1 MKLSFQRPA
10 SSSIALLAVLAT
22 LTGCGKPDT
31 PAPPVQTKS
40 AATPASTGIAWRE
53 GDVDGAFAEAK
64 ASGKPLMLYWGAV
77 WCPPCNQLQAT
88 LFKDPAFIELT
99 RKFVAVHLDGD
110 LADAQ
115 EWGHQFNVKALP
127 TIIVLRPDR
136 SPITR
141 LAGYSDNARL
151 ADALQVAATQTMT
164 SEQLLDRALK
174 TPKELRADD
183 WTLLAGYDWW
193 GMAREPS
200 NTRSA
205 SDVLAQLAASAPQP
219 ALQRRFALLGLSIAT
234 TPPVANQAHLALLKA
249 VLADPSE
256 VRANRTELTSFAPRL
271 VMASTSDPGARAAL
285 SMALNQALDK
295 VYADATMP
303 ILERMMTAYT
313 QIDLARLAQG
323 QTPGSEPKKPQ
334 PPLPTAVLDT
344 VRQRVQWAVQ
354 TAKTD
359 EERRSVI
366 SGAAGLLDQTG
377 DNAGAEQLL
386 LGELTR
392 SKTPNHYMQFLAEL
406 AQERNDPKTA
416 VMWLKK
422 SYEGSQGPVMRVQSA
437 IRYADGVIRLSPQD
451 TAAIESATAQV
462 IDELAGQPD
471 RYGRHNLQN
480 LKALGTSLKTWSTQ
494 HHREGSAVL
503 ARLQQ
508 KMQASCDSKNTSGC
522 SSWLS

>member
-234 TPPVANQAHLALLKA
+234 TPPVANPAHLALLKA

-256 VRANRTELTSFAPRL
+256 VRANRTELT
-271 VMASTSDPGARAAL
+271 RA
-285 SMALNQALDK
+285 
-295 VYADATMP
+295 
-303 ILERMMTAYT
+303 
-313 QIDLARLAQG
+313 
-323 QTPGSEPKKPQ
+323 
-334 PPLPTAVLDT
+334 
-344 VRQRVQWAVQ
+344 
-354 TAKTD
+354 
-359 EERRSVI
+359 
-366 SGAAGLLDQTG
+366 
-377 DNAGAEQLL
+377 
-386 LGELTR
+386 
-392 SKTPNHYMQFLAEL
+392 
-406 AQERNDPKTA
+406 
-416 VMWLKK
+416 
-422 SYEGSQGPVMRVQSA
+422 
-437 IRYADGVIRLSPQD
+437 
-451 TAAIESATAQV
+451 
-462 IDELAGQPD
+462 
-471 RYGRHNLQN
+471 
-480 LKALGTSLKTWSTQ
+480 
-494 HHREGSAVL
+494 
-503 ARLQQ
+503 
-508 KMQASCDSKNTSGC
+508 C
-522 SSWLS
+522 

>member
-40 AATPASTGIAWRE
+40 GATPASTGIAWRE

-99 RKFVAVHLDGD
+99 RKFVAVHLDVD

-115 EWGHQFNVKALP
+115 KWGDQFNVKGYP
-127 TIIVLRPDR
+127 TIIVLRSDR
-136 SPITR
+136 SLITR

-200 NTRSA
+200 KTRSA

-219 ALQRRFALLGLSIAT
+219 ALQRRFALLALSIAT
-234 TPPVANQAHLALLKA
+234 TPPVASPAHLALLKA

-256 VRANRTELTSFAPRL
+256 VRANRTELSRFAPRL
-271 VMASTSDPGARAAL
+271 VMASTSDPGERAAL
-285 SMALNQALDK
+285 SLALNQALDK
-295 VYADATMP
+295 VYADATLP
-303 ILERMMTAYT
+303 IVDRMITAST

>member
-234 TPPVANQAHLALLKA
+234 TPPVANPAHLALLKA

-366 SGAAGLLDQTG
+366 SGAAGCW
-377 DNAGAEQLL
+377 
-386 LGELTR
+386 TR
-392 SKTPNHYMQFLAEL
+392 QATTP
-406 AQERNDPKTA
+406 
-416 VMWLKK
+416 
-422 SYEGSQGPVMRVQSA
+422 VQ
-437 IRYADGVIRLSPQD
+437 
-451 TAAIESATAQV
+451 
-462 IDELAGQPD
+462 
-471 RYGRHNLQN
+471 NN
-480 LKALGTSLKTWSTQ
+480 CCW
-494 HHREGSAVL
+494 
-503 ARLQQ
+503 
-508 KMQASCDSKNTSGC
+508 AS
-522 SSWLS
+522 